1 MAVSFKEI
9 EKKFEQTF
17 GFIESDLKRI
27 LALKVGGNYA
37 VALLVACAC
46 DTLAEYKH
54 GKGQGEKVFRKLL
67 PDGPYRKAAKPL
79 YDALRNGFT
88 HRYNGY
94 DIPFDGQTLRITI
107 AWKKGKH
114 LSVRKIDRV
123 PHLILNVR
131 QLCEALFLEF
141 EKYRRALKKNAESR
155 KSFLDR
161 YDKKIDAV
169 QDTKQICALKTIVG
183 KAETDPPVDEQ
194 EAPWMAG
201 FGKLADLSSE
211 NRRVAEMI
219 EDEFERLELGDSA

>member
-1 MAVSFKEI
+1 MAVSFREI
-9 EKKFEQTF
+9 EKKFEETL

-27 LALKVGGNYA
+27 ITLHPGVNYA
-37 VALLVACAC
+37 AALLVACAC

-67 PDGPYRKAAKPL
+67 PDGLYRKAAKPI
-79 YDALRNGFT
+79 YDALRNGFA

-94 DIPFDGQTLRITI
+94 DIPFDGQTLRIAI

-114 LSVRKIDRV
+114 LSVRKIKEV
-123 PHLILNVR
+123 PNLVLNVR
-131 QLCEALFLEF
+131 QLCAALFLEF
-141 EKYRRALKKNAESR
+141 EKYRRVLKKNDKSR
-155 KSFLDR
+155 KVFLER
-161 YDKKIDAV
+161 YNKKIDEV
-169 QDTKQICALKTIVG
+169 QDAKQICALKTIVG
-183 KAETDPPVDEQ
+183 KADAGPFVDGQ

-201 FGKLADLSSE
+201 FGKLSDLSSE